1 MKMLM
6 AAFAALLF
14 LSACGKKAPLR
25 PPSSERPPAEEWN
38 PNDEPAD
45 DADDFDQ

>member
-1 MKMLM
+1 MKVLM

-25 PPSSERPPAEEWN
+25 PPSSERPPAEEWD
-38 PNDEPAD
+38 PAEEPEPD
-45 DADDFDQ
+45 S

>member
-1 MKMLM
+1 M

-38 PNDEPAD
+38 PADEGEPE
-45 DADDFDQ
+45 Q